1 MTLPEDDVVECVTQV
16 LDKMM
21 ATGLNSLT
29 PIYPVMGMLRSERR
43 LTPQQLVDLNHG
55 FTGLYCALCHHI
67 GTMRIAGDQGAF
79 NYGFHELRD
88 NVLILK
94 HFPY

>member
-16 LDKMM
+16 LDKLLYS
-21 ATGLNSLT
+21 GLNSLV
-29 PIYPVMGMLRSERR
+29 PVYPVMGMLRSERR
-43 LTPQQLVDLNHG
+43 LSPQQLVDLNHA
-55 FTGLYCALCHHI
+55 FIGLYCAMCHHLRGMKI
-67 GTMRIAGDQGAF
+67 TNELGAF

-88 NVLILK
+88 NVLVLK